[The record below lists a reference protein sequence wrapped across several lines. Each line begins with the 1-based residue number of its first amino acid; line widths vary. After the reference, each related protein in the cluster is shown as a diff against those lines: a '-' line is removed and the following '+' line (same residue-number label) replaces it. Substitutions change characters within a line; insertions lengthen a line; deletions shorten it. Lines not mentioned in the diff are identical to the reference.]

1 MVSYLFPV
9 RPHTQLAEHIN
20 AESHARALNNAT
32 CQLVLASLW
41 LLHIAVNQW
50 LNVAIVQLLAA
61 IMLLYDQQGTA
72 QPIRQGWRL
81 LRWLLL
87 PLLLLHMLFTP
98 GTFFIPGIPVSRE
111 GVNNGLLLAVHLA
124 AMVYAA
130 MLLSRLITLP
140 VLWPLASRIPV
151 IARLLPLYL
160 HVWPELWQHMQQA
173 ARHQQQR
180 WHNSGKH
187 WRQLPGLIAD
197 MVVETDRRARA
208 ISFPEHSLTLPAHP
222 PAVTQPR
229 LSVYLLALLLA
240 QDLPGTVSFLLQ
252 EV

>member
-1 MVSYLFPV
+1 MVSHLFLV
-9 RPHTQLAEHIN
+9 RPHTQLGRKIN
-20 AESHARALNNAT
+20 AESHACALNNAT

-41 LLHIAVNQW
+41 LLHIAVNQC
-50 LNVAIVQLLAA
+50 LGVAVAQLLAA

-72 QPIRQGWRL
+72 QPIRQGWHL

-98 GTFFIPGIPVSRE
+98 GTFFISGIPVSRE
-111 GVNNGLLLAVHLA
+111 GVSNGLLLAVHLA

-130 MLLSRLITLP
+130 LLLSRLITLP
-140 VLWPLASRIPV
+140 VLWPVAARIPV

-160 HVWPELWQHMQQA
+160 HLWPELWQIMQRA

-180 WHNSGKH
+180 WRSSGRR

-197 MVVETDRRARA
+197 MVVESDRQARA
-208 ISFPEHSLTLPAHP
+208 ISLPEHSPA
-222 PAVTQPR
+222 
-229 LSVYLLALLLA
+229 LSVHLPVAAQPKLSAYLLALLLA
-240 QDLPGTVSFLLQ
+240 QDLPGAISFLLQ